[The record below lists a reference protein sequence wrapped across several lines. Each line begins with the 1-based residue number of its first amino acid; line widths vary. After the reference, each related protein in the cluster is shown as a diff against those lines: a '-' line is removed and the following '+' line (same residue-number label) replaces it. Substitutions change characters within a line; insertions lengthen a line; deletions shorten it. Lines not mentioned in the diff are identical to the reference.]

1 MKGKE
6 KTEGEPREKSA
17 TDIHKSKTKSRP

>member
-6 KTEGEPREKSA
+6 KQKGEPGEKSA